1 MPRIDKTMLK
11 TAGGGF
17 LVSSRRA
24 AAEEKMEMTV
34 FKADS
39 SIFAEFVG
47 DIYDAIES
55 QYRTV
60 GGHGQELPFTKV
72 DLVKYA
78 FTAMCTR
85 VRMINRDRTP
95 INGERFDIRCN
106 DPWRIPAV
114 LAGIINA
121 VGMVVNEQPVITIV
135 PVWNHELD
143 DQILT
148 VPQWHRVSQAIL
160 AVSRTEGMKMV
171 LVESLAS
178 DRSGDEMLMTLI
190 PVRDE
195 MGRIRQIAHRTIPVD
210 PSAAAVYI
218 ISGFDHEIYAGMSLA
233 SPALLL
239 PPYFVTVGEVQ
250 QNLWRLT
257 DVA

>member
-1 MPRIDKTMLK
+1 MPRIDKSMFK
-11 TAGGGF
+11 TASGGF

-39 SIFAEFVG
+39 SLFAEFVG
-47 DIYDAIES
+47 EVYQAIE
-55 QYRTV
+55 QQFRTIS
-60 GGHGQELPFTKV
+60 GHGAEMPFTEV

-85 VRMINRDRTP
+85 VRMITRDRTP

-121 VGMVVNEQPVITIV
+121 VGMVTVEQPVITII

-143 DQILT
+143 DQVLT
-148 VPQWHRVSQAIL
+148 VAQWHRVGQAIQ
-160 AVSRTEGMKMV
+160 ATSRAEGMKMV

-178 DRSGDEMLMTLI
+178 DRTGDDMLMTLI

-195 MGRIRQIAHRTIPVD
+195 MGRIQQISHRTLPVD
-210 PSAAAVYI
+210 PAAAAVYI
-218 ISGFDHEIYAGMSLA
+218 ISGFDHEIYAGVSLA
-233 SPALLL
+233 LHPLLL
-239 PPYFVTVGEVQ
+239 PPYFVTVGEVR
-250 QNLWRLT
+250 QNLWRLS